1 MCSFFNFDSGK
12 IKLPISKHKTAFF
25 LKSKSQKKRHK
36 KKGKLLKSQC
46 STLYPCCVPTLGE
59 FEGSDL
65 SKTCPAQRYNTL
77 VFVLIKL
84 MNIKQIIGIKK
95 SLRKTKG
102 FNIISK
108 WIAIKALLNYDEYLL
123 ISQ

>member
-1 MCSFFNFDSGK
+1 
-12 IKLPISKHKTAFF
+12 
-25 LKSKSQKKRHK
+25 
-36 KKGKLLKSQC
+36 
-46 STLYPCCVPTLGE
+46 
-59 FEGSDL
+59 
-65 SKTCPAQRYNTL
+65 
-77 VFVLIKL
+77 